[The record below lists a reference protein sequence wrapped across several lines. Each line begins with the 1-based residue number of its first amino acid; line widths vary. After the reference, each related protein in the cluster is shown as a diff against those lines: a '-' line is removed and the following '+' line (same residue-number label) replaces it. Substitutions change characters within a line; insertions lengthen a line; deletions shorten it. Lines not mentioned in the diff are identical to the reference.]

1 MKTIIVI
8 GFALISMLSVGFGAS
23 FENMKNFEA
32 SAQVSSSSSG
42 NEDNTRILD
51 QLITNLTQAQ
61 NTVSNNNSELAT
73 AQLTSIIGELSDI
86 IGKITT
92 DNDGKYLDTHTHVVN
107 HKGHAHTVTHTHP
120 HHADHHSHHESWFDK
135 HHIYDPSHCKP
146 GLMC

>member
-23 FENMKNFEA
+23 FENLKNFEA
-32 SAQVSSSSSG
+32 SAQGSSSD
-42 NEDNTRILD
+42 NADNTQILD

-73 AQLTSIIGELSDI
+73 TQLTSIIGELSDI
-86 IGKITT
+86 IGKITA
-92 DNDGKYLDTHTHVVN
+92 DNDGKYLDTHTHVFN
-107 HKGHAHTVTHTHP
+107 HKGHVHTVTHNHP
-120 HHADHHSHHESWFDK
+120 HHNDHHGHHENWFDK
-135 HHIYDPSHCKP
+135 HHIYDPSNCKP

>member
-1 MKTIIVI
+1 MKTIIVT
-8 GFALISMLSVGFGAS
+8 GFVLISMLFIGFGAS
-23 FENMKNFEA
+23 FENLKRLEA
-32 SAQVSSSSSG
+32 SAQADSS
-42 NEDNTRILD
+42 NNDNTQILD

-73 AQLTSIIGELSDI
+73 TQLTSIIGELSDI

-92 DNDGKYLDTHTHVVN
+92 DDDGKYLDTHTHFFN

-135 HHIYDPSHCKP
+135 HHIFDPSNCKP

>member
-23 FENMKNFEA
+23 FENLKNLAF
-32 SAQVSSSSSG
+32 AQGSG
-42 NEDNTRILD
+42 NADNTQILD

-73 AQLTSIIGELSDI
+73 TQLTSIIGELSDI

-92 DNDGKYLDTHTHVVN
+92 DNDGKYLDTHTHVFN
-107 HKGHAHTVTHTHP
+107 HKGHTHTVTHTHP

-135 HHIYDPSHCKP
+135 HHIYDPSNCKP